1 MNAIQITTIC
11 ISIAALALNLVNL
24 ARKRKRCK
32 EAEAKVEELKRQ
44 IANAEWDI

>member
-11 ISIAALALNLVNL
+11 ISIAALVLNIVNT
-24 ARKRKRCK
+24 ARTRKRCK

-44 IANAEWDI
+44 IANAEWDV